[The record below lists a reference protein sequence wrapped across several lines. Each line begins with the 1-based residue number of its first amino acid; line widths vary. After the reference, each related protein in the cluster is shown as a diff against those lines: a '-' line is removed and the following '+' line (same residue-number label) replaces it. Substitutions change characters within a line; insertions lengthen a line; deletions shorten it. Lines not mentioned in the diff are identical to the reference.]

1 MLNKIRTIIDF
12 FNGFKLVT
20 RRDINEILVD
30 MKKGQK
36 EMIGDIKE
44 IRAAYNGG

>member
-20 RRDINEILVD
+20 RRDINEILTD
-30 MKKGQK
+30 MRKGQK
-36 EMIGDIKE
+36 EMISDLKE
-44 IRAAYNGG
+44 IREIYGG